1 MKALTVQIGIF
12 GRTNVGKSSLM
23 NFITTQQT
31 SIVSHVAGTTTDV
44 VWKQM
49 ELNPLGP
56 ITLFDT
62 AGIDDVSHLGAA
74 RIEKTKRAFDSS
86 DIVLL
91 LCESGKFGSFET
103 DIIGEADKRKTP
115 VAVVIGKTD
124 LRAPDENF
132 VSEIKKYTKRVLFFS
147 ALNSNRDDFLNA
159 LKKILL
165 EVLPDNYIENYL
177 ALRNIVKKDDTVI
190 LIMPIDLGAP
200 RGKII
205 MPQIQTTRH
214 ILDLNACAYTV
225 QDTEYQT
232 ALNSLK
238 VKPVIAI
245 TDSQAVK
252 RVAAITPPDIKL
264 TTFSTVY
271 AADKSDIVEMA
282 KGAAAL
288 QTLKDGDKV
297 LIAEACTHHAS
308 ADDIGRVKL
317 PRWLREFSKKDI
329 EVKYVHGQDF
339 TEDLTKYKVII
350 HCGACTLNRKGM
362 LSRLSKAIDKGT
374 PMTNYGIAISVMH
387 GVIEKVLEV
396 FPEALEAYKKQL
408 TIGRL

>member
-12 GRTNVGKSSLM
+12 GRANAGKSSLM
-23 NFITTQQT
+23 NFITMQQT
-31 SIVSHVAGTTTDV
+31 SIVSEVAGTTTDV

-56 ITLFDT
+56 VTLFDT

-74 RIEKTKRAFDSS
+74 RIEKTKKAFDSS

-91 LCESGKFGSFET
+91 LCEAGKFGDFEL
-103 DIIGEADKRKTP
+103 DIIKEADKRKTP
-115 VAVVIGKTD
+115 SIIVAGKTD
-124 LRAPDENF
+124 LTPPDDDF
-132 VSEIKKYTKRVLFFS
+132 IKEIKKYTKHILFFS
-147 ALNSNRDDFLNA
+147 SINSSRDDFLNA
-159 LKKILL
+159 LKKIML

-190 LIMPIDLGAP
+190 LIMPIDKGAP

-225 QDTEYQT
+225 QDTQYQT
-232 ALNSLK
+232 ALDSIK
-238 VKPVIAI
+238 VKPVIVI

-308 ADDIGRVKL
+308 TDDIGRVKL
-317 PRWLREFSKKDI
+317 PRWLNEFTKGTVETSYI
-329 EVKYVHGQDF
+329 HGQDF
-339 TEDLTKYKVII
+339 TEDLSRYKVVI
-350 HCGACTLNRKGM
+350 HCGGCTLNRKGM
-362 LSRLSKAIDKGT
+362 LARLSKAVDKGV
-374 PMTNYGIAISVMH
+374 PMTNYGLAISVMH

-396 FPEALEAYKKQL
+396 FPEALEAYRRQ
-408 TIGRL
+408 IIAGR